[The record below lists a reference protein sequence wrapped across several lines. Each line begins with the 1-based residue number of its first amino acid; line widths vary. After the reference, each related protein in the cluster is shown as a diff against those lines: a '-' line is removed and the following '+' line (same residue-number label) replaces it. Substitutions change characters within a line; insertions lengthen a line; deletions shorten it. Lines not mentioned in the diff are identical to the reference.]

1 MTDAKF
7 DLILESFRKF
17 LRRGAITHLSNMA
30 NKMRA
35 ADLAKVI
42 RHLATVQEKR
52 TVFEVIRDVKLKA
65 AVLRETEPHAVGDLL
80 QDMPPHDVVVV
91 LRELSSDDVA
101 DILGNL
107 SEEKAQDILRLMK
120 TEDSEEVED
129 LLQYPEETAGGIMT
143 TDFVSLQEE
152 TTVKDAIA
160 HLQETSAKQMVFYLY
175 VTDAEGRLVG
185 VVSLRQLLVVAP
197 GTPLKKI
204 MTTDVISVVTDM
216 DQEEVAKLVARYNI
230 LAIPVVDT
238 DGKLVGIIT
247 VDDVVDVIREEAT
260 EDILKL
266 AGASEADLFQ
276 MSSFRAAR
284 MRLPWLLT
292 SLVGGLITG
301 VFVWL
306 FQPTILQVIALA
318 SFIPVI
324 TAMGGNIGLQTST
337 LVVRGLATGRIE
349 SADLRAVFV
358 KEFVVGVLMGTIC
371 GTIVGLVAQA
381 WRGPAM
387 LGVVVGV
394 SMFIAITVASVMGT
408 LMPILLRRL
417 GFDPAISSGP
427 FVTAANDIT
436 GLVIYLGLA
445 TALLQYLT

>member
-1 MTDAKF
+1 
-7 DLILESFRKF
+7 
-17 LRRGAITHLSNMA
+17 
-30 NKMRA
+30 
-35 ADLAKVI
+35 
-42 RHLATVQEKR
+42 
-52 TVFEVIRDVKLKA
+52 
-65 AVLRETEPHAVGDLL
+65 
-80 QDMPPHDVVVV
+80 
-91 LRELSSDDVA
+91 
-101 DILGNL
+101 
-107 SEEKAQDILRLMK
+107 
-120 TEDSEEVED
+120 
-129 LLQYPEETAGGIMT
+129 
-143 TDFVSLQEE
+143 
-152 TTVKDAIA
+152 
-160 HLQETSAKQMVFYLY
+160 
-175 VTDAEGRLVG
+175 
-185 VVSLRQLLVVAP
+185 VVAP

-230 LAIPVVDT
+230 LAIPVVDN

-276 MSSFRAAR
+276 LSSFRAAR

-306 FQPTILQVIALA
+306 FQPAILQVIALA

-358 KEFVVGVLMGTIC
+358 KELVVGVLMGMIC
-371 GTIVGLVAQA
+371 GAIVGLVAQV

-394 SMFIAITVASVMGT
+394 SMFIAITVAAVMGT
-408 LMPILLRRL
+408 LMPILLRR
-417 GFDPAISSGP
+417 PASTLRSP
-427 FVTAANDIT
+427 VHS
-436 GLVIYLGLA
+436 
-445 TALLQYLT
+445 